1 MKKIL
6 FSTVVV
12 ALALGGVQAQDT
24 GTQQQLDKLSGQ
36 IQDLT
41 DAQAQQAKRIDA
53 VEKELADLTAKV
65 NTPQVNDSASAA
77 DLKKLADDV
86 QEIDRKRQA
95 DRELIL
101 ANLEKLGKISAGDT
115 HPRHTTSAPK
125 TSDEPATPATG
136 YEYVIKDGDTLGV
149 IAKAFK
155 DKGVKVTVSQ
165 IIKANPGMNPNAL
178 YVGKKIFIPDPS
190 AK

>member
-1 MKKIL
+1 MKRIL
-6 FSTVVV
+6 LSTVVA
-12 ALALGGVQAQDT
+12 ALAFGGAQAQDT

-41 DAQAQQAKRIDA
+41 DAQAQQAKRIEA

-101 ANLEKLGKISAGDT
+101 ANLEKLGKISASET
-115 HPRHTTSAPK
+115 HPHRSAPK